1 MGKLPDIV
9 HNYNLHSTKEFT
21 FYNINNEKMFKHM
34 IYVLHYLDGLKLIRF
49 ESIYLL
55 LYYRLY
61 FWQFLQC

>member
-21 FYNINNEKMFKHM
+21 FYSINNEKMFKHM

-49 ESIYLL
+49 ESMK
-55 LYYRLY
+55 
-61 FWQFLQC
+61 FL